1 MTDLPPEGAREE
13 QELRVLLERAVPQ
26 LPAPAQRLESVRE
39 RVRRRRRRRA
49 AGLSATA
56 VLAVA
61 AAGLLL
67 PGATDPGGSP
77 PPDATGTLAPT
88 VPGTLG
94 PTSPGAASGTASDP
108 AAGSAP
114 PTAVPTTPWDAT
126 SAPTAM
132 PRAFPTLSGLRV
144 AVPATWSVLVAQDS
158 TRAYVSSQDLALPK
172 GGCAGQRDDFCTPLV
187 RMLDTD
193 GVLVQFTLSLNQS
206 MADKARGAGRSG
218 VSGESVLGACRAVG
232 GTEQLGAMLA
242 DGSGSP
248 AVVVATACLADPTPE
263 QETRAR
269 ELIAGADFS

>member
-1 MTDLPPEGAREE
+1 VTDPTPDGAREE

-88 VPGTLG
+88 VAGT
-94 PTSPGAASGTASDP
+94 ASGTASDP

-114 PTAVPTTPWDAT
+114 PTAVPTTTGEAT
-126 SAPTAM
+126 FAPTAM
-132 PRAFPTLSGLRV
+132 PRRFPTLSGLRV
-144 AVPATWSVLVAQDS
+144 AVPAKWSVLVAHDS
-158 TRAYVSSQDLALPK
+158 PRAYVSSQDLALPQA
-172 GGCAGQRDDFCTPLV
+172 GCATQRDDFCTPLV

-193 GVLVQFTLSLNQS
+193 GVLVQFTLSLDQG
-206 MADKARGAGRSG
+206 MADKARGPGRTG
-218 VSGESVLGACRAVG
+218 VTGESVVDACRAVG
-232 GTEQLGAMLA
+232 GTEQLGALLA

>member
-1 MTDLPPEGAREE
+1 VTDPTPEGAHEE
-13 QELRVLLERAVPQ
+13 QELRALLERAVPQ

-67 PGATDPGGSP
+67 PGVTDPGGSP
-77 PPDATGTLAPT
+77 LPDATGTLAPT
-88 VPGTLG
+88 VTLAPTGTG
-94 PTSPGAASGTASDP
+94 TASGTASDP

-114 PTAVPTTPWDAT
+114 PTAGPTTPGEAT
-126 SAPTAM
+126 SAPTAV
-132 PRAFPTLSGLRV
+132 PRAFPALSGLRV
-144 AVPATWSVLVAQDS
+144 AVPAKWSVLVAQGG
-158 TRAYVSSQDLALPK
+158 TRAYVSSQDLALPEA
-172 GGCAGQRDDFCTPLV
+172 GCAKQRDDFCTPLV

-193 GVLVQFTLSLNQS
+193 GVLVQFTLSLSQG
-206 MADKARGAGRSG
+206 MADKARGPGRAG
-218 VSGESVLGACRAVG
+218 VTGESVFGACRAVG
-232 GTEQLGAMLA
+232 GTEQLGALLA